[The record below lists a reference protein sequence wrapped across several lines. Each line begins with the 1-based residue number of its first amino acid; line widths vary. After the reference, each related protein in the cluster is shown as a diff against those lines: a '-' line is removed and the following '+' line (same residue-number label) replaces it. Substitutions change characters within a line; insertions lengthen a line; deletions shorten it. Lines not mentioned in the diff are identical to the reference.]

1 MRRRSP
7 RSTLTDTLFPVTT
20 LCRSCLH
27 PLQLALQ
34 AAAVRGGRGLLAG
47 RVGILRRCRRRAA
60 AAVRG
65 ALGFLGLARSFAL
78 GFRAHAL
85 AGAARA
91 EALCPRGDGH
101 RQGKR
106 QGAREQRGS
115 GNPWGEG
122 CPWGRPRSEERRGGE
137 GWVLRVSSWGLPSA

>member
-27 PLQLALQ
+27 QLLQALQ
-34 AAAVRGGRGLLAG
+34 AAAVRGGLGLLAG

-65 ALGFLGLARSFAL
+65 ALGSLGLARSFAL
-78 GFRAHAL
+78 GFRAHDL

-91 EALCPRGDGH
+91 AALRQEAN
-101 RQGKR
+101 K
-106 QGAREQRGS
+106 
-115 GNPWGEG
+115 
-122 CPWGRPRSEERRGGE
+122 SE
-137 GWVLRVSSWGLPSA
+137 LPSQMRIWYAGFRFQKKKQ